1 MSGVMKDLTGL
12 TFGRLSVIRLGIK
25 QGVNYHWVCQCE
37 CGNTTSVRG
46 SALRSGES
54 LSCGCLRK
62 ERATE
67 ANTTHGKSRD
77 GAYSSWH
84 CMMNRCYDKAHD
96 QYARYGEKGITV
108 CDRWHS
114 FELFFSDMGSR
125 PEGMTIDR
133 KDSTGNYELN
143 NCRWATKK
151 EQANNRKSSK
161 LIEFNGRAM
170 NTRDWGKE
178 LGIPWQTIYS
188 RLRCGWTV
196 ERALTT

>member
-1 MSGVMKDLTGL
+1 MTGVLNDLTGL
-12 TFGRLSVIRLGIK
+12 TFGRLSVIKLGIK
-25 QGVNYHWVCQCE
+25 QGVNYHWVCKCL

-46 SALRSGES
+46 SALRSGDS

-62 ERATE
+62 ERLIA
-67 ANTTHGKSRD
+67 AITTHGKSKD
-77 GAYSSWH
+77 GAYSSWS
-84 CMMNRCYDKAHD
+84 CMIQRCYDKRHD

-108 CDRWHS
+108 CSAWHD
-114 FELFFSDMGSR
+114 FELFFADMGSR
-125 PEGMTIDR
+125 PKGMTIDR
-133 KDSTGNYELN
+133 IDSSGNYAPG

-151 EQANNRKSSK
+151 EQSNNRKNSK
-161 LIEFNGRAM
+161 LLEFNGMKM

-188 RLRCGWTV
+188 RLRYGWTV